1 MIFNQKYLAEGEA
14 GGREAAAKLS
24 EHLRSYC
31 HSSIQ
36 NMPPDFKVIV
46 RIYVNLKGLA
56 DTCYKTG
63 LIDSPATMNHFAYG
77 FTGSKILYD
86 VVDVGIGKER
96 ADSKIA
102 GEFFYFHE

>member
-1 MIFNQKYLAEGEA
+1 MIFNQRYLAEGEA

-31 HSSIQ
+31 QSSIK